1 MKKIR
6 NNVFETNSSSTHSIC
21 IATDAELIIP
31 QSLHFSFG
39 EFGWECDTLN
49 SVEEKASY
57 LYTGL
62 MANHREEDKDK
73 IIQVLKDKNIDITVE
88 EPIYKTYTYE
98 GSNGESYIDNGG
110 YIDHAYDLN
119 EFLDNIC
126 DNEENLLQ
134 FLFSPLSFIITGNDN
149 DDESVDINVNYSHI
163 EFYKGN

>member
-39 EFGWECDTLN
+39 EFGWGYDTLN

-62 MANHREEDKDK
+62 MANNKDEEVDK
-73 IIQVLKDKNIDITVE
+73 IVQTLKDKGVNVTIE
-88 EPIYKTYTYE
+88 EF
-98 GSNGESYIDNGG
+98 NGYNDG
-110 YIDHAYDLN
+110 YIDHSYDLN
-119 EFLDNIC
+119 EFLNDVCN
-126 DNEENLLQ
+126 NKENLLQ

-149 DDESVDINVNYSHI
+149 DDKSVDINVNYPHI